1 MNNFS
6 FIFPAN
12 EKDSL
17 LKLFMTLLL
26 LKVKAPFNEI
36 TFLKSDCTKAR
47 MPRFVKHQCPLACA
61 ELQEK

>member
-12 EKDSL
+12 EKDF
-17 LKLFMTLLL
+17 KLFITLLL

-36 TFLKSDCTKAR
+36 PFLKSDCTKAR
-47 MPRFVKHQCPLACA
+47 MPQFVKHQCPLAYA